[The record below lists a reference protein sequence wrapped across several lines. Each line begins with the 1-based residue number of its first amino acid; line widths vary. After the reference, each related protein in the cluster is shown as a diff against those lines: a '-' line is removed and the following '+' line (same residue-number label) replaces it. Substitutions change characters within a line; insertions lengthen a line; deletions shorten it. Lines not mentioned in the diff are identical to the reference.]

1 MTVRRPNSCTTR
13 NLTSAI
19 QYNNALCF
27 GRTVAVR
34 ARVPESS
41 DTPFLS
47 EPVYASVLRC
57 LMNRSSRVRNTL
69 VLVGAAFSLVTAV
82 IANSAAA
89 QDNQSGNDNPMGWQ
103 VDSLMKAAVNQ
114 IARQYNLDEKQQEY
128 TQKLMTQRVKGFLQ
142 NNERDLR
149 ILFSEWWDYQL
160 GGQTP
165 PPEAAKDFA
174 RRAAPLFAAMRQEII
189 DGNMKWREILN
200 DEQRKQHD
208 RDLDGIDKAFDQ
220 YDKQFQRWSKGEF
233 QPGDFGSRVSSQPR
247 PIMKSED
254 AWQYYVRRFI
264 QDYRLDEGQQQ
275 SAYSALRRMREE
287 ATAYRDAHKQDY
299 AELEAKYNALAE
311 AAPKT
316 DAEELEKAKRARKEL
331 DERRDRL
338 EREIATN
345 MFERL
350 KKELD
355 GIPRD
360 DQRKAYEQRQA
371 NLKDMEKKAR
381 AAYTARTQPAAA
393 SQPESQPASAEPAAP
408 ESKPAQ

>member
-1 MTVRRPNSCTTR
+1 
-13 NLTSAI
+13 
-19 QYNNALCF
+19 
-27 GRTVAVR
+27 
-34 ARVPESS
+34 
-41 DTPFLS
+41 
-47 EPVYASVLRC
+47 
-57 LMNRSSRVRNTL
+57 MNRSSRVCSAVAFLGLGL
-69 VLVGAAFSLVTAV
+69 VAL
-82 IANSAAA
+82 IAERGHAQQNPSGGSSAA
-89 QDNQSGNDNPMGWQ
+89 DNNPMGWQ
-103 VDSLMKAAVNQ
+103 VDALMKHAVNQ

-160 GGQTP
+160 GGQAP

-174 RRAAPLFAAMRQEII
+174 RRAGPLFAAMHQEII
-189 DGNMKWREILN
+189 DGNLKWREILN
-200 DEQRKQHD
+200 EEQRKLHD
-208 RDLDGIDKAFDQ
+208 RDMDGIDKAFQQ
-220 YDKQFQRWSKGEF
+220 YDKQFERWARGEF

-254 AWQYYVRRFI
+254 AWQYYVRHFI

-287 ATAYRDAHKQDY
+287 AAAYRDAHKQDF
-299 AELEAKYNALAE
+299 AELDAKYNELAE

-316 DAEELEKAKRARKEL
+316 DPEELEKAKRARKEL
-331 DERRDRL
+331 DGRRERL
-338 EREIATN
+338 EKEISTN

-360 DQRKAYEQRQA
+360 DQRRAFQQRQT
-371 NLKDMEKKAR
+371 NIKEVEKRAR
-381 AAYTARTQPAAA
+381 AAFTARTQPAAA
-393 SQPESQPASAEPAAP
+393 SQPESQPAAADAQATPPKEGKAAE
-408 ESKPAQ
+408 